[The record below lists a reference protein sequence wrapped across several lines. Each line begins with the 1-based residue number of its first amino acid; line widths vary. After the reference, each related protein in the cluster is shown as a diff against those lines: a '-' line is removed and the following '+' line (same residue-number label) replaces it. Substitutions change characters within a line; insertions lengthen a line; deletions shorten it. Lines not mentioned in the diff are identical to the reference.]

1 LGCWDVPAE
10 KVRKEIG
17 MKTYSATVDA
27 RVLRAVIVEADTEEQ
42 ALIAAHAE
50 VMAQLGA
57 YSVEVREMEEV

>member
-1 LGCWDVPAE
+1 
-10 KVRKEIG
+10 

-57 YSVEVREMEEV
+57 YAAEVREMEEV